1 MADIR
6 LVRPDEMAEAV
17 TLSDSI
23 FRDAQQISMKPAFP
37 DVFSTALGQSYGAFE
52 NGKLVSFMGLVP
64 VTIRI
69 GKAALATYQLG
80 SVGTD
85 PDARGKGYASLILH
99 RIFEHIDM
107 AGASL
112 LLISGGRS
120 LYTRVNCLPFGV
132 VRRYTVDAAAAQ
144 ALQSRYA
151 SEGVRVRDLK
161 PTDWLYLRELAG
173 ARLARFEHS
182 VTDLANLVHNE
193 ALVSCIK
200 MKHRVLVAERD
211 GKPAAFLV
219 AAVPNPPLVPKRIPF
234 LIEAAGDGP
243 AIALLAAHALKRLEL
258 EQIQLPVSV
267 HESDWLE
274 ALEPVP
280 YQEEP
285 NQGTVYVV
293 RPERLIEQLRP
304 YWEEAAQGRHEALRV
319 QSAGDGRVKL
329 EYDGLSAELDPQAF
343 ISLVF
348 GGDEGMA
355 EHSALRNSL
364 KELFPVPFPFTAG
377 LNYV

>member
-6 LVRPDEMAEAV
+6 LVRPNEMAEAV
-17 TLSDSI
+17 KLSDSI

-52 NGKLVSFMGLVP
+52 DGKLVSFMGLVS

-69 GKAALATYQLG
+69 GKAMLGTYQLG

-85 PDARGKGYASLILH
+85 PAARGKGYASQILQ
-99 RIFEHIDM
+99 RIFDHIDK

-112 LLISGGRS
+112 LLVSGDRS

-132 VRRYTVDAAAAQ
+132 IRRYTVDAAAAQ
-144 ALQSRYA
+144 ELQSRHA
-151 SEGVRVRDLK
+151 SEGVRVRDLEA
-161 PTDWLYLRELAG
+161 TDWLYLRELAG
-173 ARLARFEHS
+173 ARLTRFEQS
-182 VTDLANLVHNE
+182 VTDLANLVHSE
-193 ALVSCIK
+193 AFVSCIK

-211 GKPAAFLV
+211 GKPVAFLV
-219 AAVPNPPLVPKRIPF
+219 AAVPNPPLDPKRVPF

-243 AIALLAAHALKRLEL
+243 AVALLAAYALKRMEL
-258 EQIQLPVSV
+258 EQIELPVSV
-267 HESDWLE
+267 HESDWQE
-274 ALEPVP
+274 ALAPTQ

-285 NQGTVYVV
+285 NHGTIYVV

-304 YWEEAAQGRHEALRV
+304 YWEETAPGRHEALRV

-329 EYDGLSAELDPQAF
+329 EYDGLSAELAPQAF

-348 GGDEGMA
+348 GGNEGMA
-355 EHSALRNSL
+355 EHSTLRSSL

-377 LNYV
+377 LNFV